1 MGTSMPP
8 SKQAFEQRS
17 KPTFGL
23 FGVLGN
29 PRRQPRVATLSMN
42 DPYSS
47 IAVVHSAVFI
57 RPLPPVAHARRR
69 DQPSG
74 SHPYTVSAN
83 QSAVFVMTRSALAW
97 SLVRTW

>member
-29 PRRQPRVATLSMN
+29 PRRQPRVATLSMT

-57 RPLPPVAHARRR
+57 RPLPPEADAR

-74 SHPYTVSAN
+74 FLPYSVSAN